1 MKKIKD
7 VFEADCLCF
16 NFSDVCDKRFKK
28 LLPEHRKELFFAKL
42 SFEKYE
48 KLRETN
54 KKKAL
59 EHLKE
64 YENFYFKEWR
74 KNYDFDVDLYL
85 L

>member
-1 MKKIKD
+1 MKATSGD
-7 VFEADCLCF
+7 FEQSCLCF
-16 NFSDVCDKRFKK
+16 SFSDICKIRIKR
-28 LLPEHRKELFFAKL
+28 LLPEHRKELFFAKIA
-42 SFEKYE
+42 FDKYE

-74 KNYDFDVDLYL
+74 KNYDFDVDTYL